1 MGLNNRKRRKKHTVL
16 ALDFGSYAI
25 KGVVG
30 FQNDNKLKT
39 VGMFMLKVP
48 SDAYENGNIL
58 DFDALKAA
66 LTDEIKKQNIKVKD
80 VYVTFESTDM
90 IKREMIIQK
99 VDESDIMDLLMYEI
113 AQYLPIKTYDYIF
126 QYKVLEEFFEDD
138 VAKLRVLL
146 GAIPKT
152 QVEDHH
158 ALVKACGLNPVVLDM
173 HSNAK
178 EKVLKLYARQNPR
191 AEEMTVAF
199 IDMGHKMIDISIYEN
214 LSYQFNRILRMGCS
228 SVDKIIAR
236 HLNLEEEAAREIKEG
251 GNEIPNLIEAD
262 EGTKVLMKEDINEYL
277 DECIDEISKVLK
289 YHINRSTESKI
300 DLIVFLGGMC
310 NVSGFI
316 DHANEQFSTK
326 CIALTELNLLD
337 MGSKVKSDSLFHY
350 ANALGALIR
359 TD

>member
-1 MGLNNRKRRKKHTVL
+1 MRGKNRKRRKKHTVL
-16 ALDFGSYAI
+16 SLDFGSYAI

-30 FQNDNKLKT
+30 YQNDNKIKAQ
-39 VGMFMLKVP
+39 GAFMLKIP
-48 SDAYENGNIL
+48 SETYENGNIL
-58 DFDALKAA
+58 DSVALRNI

-80 VYVTFESTDM
+80 VFVSFESTDM
-90 IKREMIIQK
+90 IKREMVIQK
-99 VDESDIMDLLMYEI
+99 VDEADVMDLLMYEI

-126 QYKVLEEFFEDD
+126 QYKMLEEFVEEEQP
-138 VAKLRVLL
+138 KMRILL

-152 QVEDHH
+152 QVEEHFE
-158 ALVKACGLNPVVLDM
+158 LLKACGLNPIVLDM

-178 EKVLKLYARQNPR
+178 EKILKLYATQNQ
-191 AEEMTVAF
+191 EVKDLTIAF

-236 HLNLEEEAAREIKEG
+236 HLNIEEDAAREIKEG
-251 GNEIPNLIEAD
+251 GNEVPNLLESN
-262 EGTKVLMKEDINEYL
+262 ETTKLLMKEDINEYL
-277 DECIDEISKVLK
+277 DECIDEMSKVLK
-289 YHINRSTESKI
+289 YHVNKSTDGKI

-316 DHANEQFSTK
+316 EHASEQFSTK
-326 CIALTELNLLD
+326 CIALTELNLLES
-337 MGSKVKSDSLFHY
+337 GSKVKIDNLYHY
-350 ANALGALIR
+350 ANTLGALIR